1 MQNRRILIA
10 LTCALVYGLGA
21 SSIVSADTIVVDDQ
35 VQVRDS
41 GVDTPKRGITMTQVE
56 AKFGAPATK
65 HDAVGAPPITRWD
78 YANFSVFFEHDRV
91 IHAVV
96 TAGDSPHAPD
106 SATPA
111 SSAAPPPADGGAQ
124 ATSPTG

>member
-1 MQNRRILIA
+1 MQTRTLAA
-10 LTCALVYGLGA
+10 LTFALASGLCFVG
-21 SSIVSADTIVVDDQ
+21 SALAETIVIDDQ

-41 GVDTPKRGITMTQVE
+41 SVDRPKRGSTMTQVE
-56 AKFGAPATK
+56 AKFGAPTTK